1 MSAYMSSTL
10 GQIGRETEILNLAV
24 HSSMSKLS
32 GGFSVR
38 LSIEKLSV
46 LWQCWG
52 AEGSSLLRSGIQI

>member
-1 MSAYMSSTL
+1 MSAYMSGTL

-24 HSSMSKLS
+24 HSPMSKLS

-46 LWQCWG
+46 LWQCGG